1 MKHKE
6 SGQLNIEVTHA
17 LVMISKEVPPKLNE
31 YIYSNWIDVEERL
44 EYKRQQ
50 WNLIPFVL
58 LFIKKDGTRKRRN
71 ILLEASKKELWNALL
86 PAYTETQDNLQ
97 DGPNT
102 MSSGW
107 TYYLGE
113 HDVNIWQLNGTIS
126 NALNSQTTSKCQITS
141 HTS

>member
-1 MKHKE
+1 MKSKE
-6 SGQLNIEVTHA
+6 SGQLNIEVTHT
-17 LVMISKEVPPKLNE
+17 LVMISKEVRPKLNE
-31 YIYSNWIDVEERL
+31 YIYSNCIDVEERL

-71 ILLEASKKELWNALL
+71 ILLEASKKELWNPLL

-97 DGPNT
+97 DDPNT

-107 TYYLGE
+107 TCYLGE
-113 HDVNIWQLNGTIS
+113 HDVKIGQLKGTII
-126 NALNSQTTSKCQITS
+126 NALYSQTTSKCQITS